1 MMKDKTKRRIKA
13 GGFFLC
19 LLYLMALV
27 YFLFFSE
34 ELGRAAAGRTYS
46 YNLKP
51 FKEILRFWNNRESL
65 GMLAVVLNL
74 AGNVMAFMP
83 FGAILPVLS
92 RHARGAFQITMLS
105 LEFSFLIECFQL
117 MLRVGSFDVDDM
129 ILNTLGGFLGYL
141 VFAVCDKMRRKH
153 YG

>member
-1 MMKDKTKRRIKA
+1 MKTKTKRRIRTA
-13 GGFFLC
+13 GWILFI
-19 LLYLMALV
+19 LYLILLL

-92 RHARGAFQITMLS
+92 RPARGAFQITMLS

>member
-1 MMKDKTKRRIKA
+1 MRH
-13 GGFFLC
+13 
-19 LLYLMALV
+19 
-27 YFLFFSE
+27 
-34 ELGRAAAGRTYS
+34 TYGWQ
-46 YNLKP
+46 
-51 FKEILRFWNNRESL
+51 ITI
-65 GMLAVVLNL
+65 MNL
-74 AGNVMAFMP
+74 AGNVVAFMP

-92 RHARGAFQITMLS
+92 RPARGAFQITMLS

>member
-1 MMKDKTKRRIKA
+1 
-13 GGFFLC
+13 
-19 LLYLMALV
+19 
-27 YFLFFSE
+27 
-34 ELGRAAAGRTYS
+34 
-46 YNLKP
+46 
-51 FKEILRFWNNRESL
+51 
-65 GMLAVVLNL
+65 MLAVVLNL

-92 RHARGAFQITMLS
+92 RPARGAFQITMLS

>member
-1 MMKDKTKRRIKA
+1 MIRRCGIVL
-13 GGFFLC
+13 FVIYV
-19 LLYLMALV
+19 LLLI

-92 RHARGAFQITMLS
+92 RPARGAFQITMLS

>member
-1 MMKDKTKRRIKA
+1 
-13 GGFFLC
+13 
-19 LLYLMALV
+19 MALV

-34 ELGRAAAGRTYS
+34 EIGRAAAGRTYS

-92 RHARGAFQITMLS
+92 RPARGAFQITMLS

>member
-1 MMKDKTKRRIKA
+1 MCIRDR
-13 GGFFLC
+13 
-19 LLYLMALV
+19 
-27 YFLFFSE
+27 

-92 RHARGAFQITMLS
+92 RPARGAFQITMLS

>member
-13 GGFFLC
+13 GGFFLF

-34 ELGRAAAGRTYS
+34 ELGRAAGRTYS

-92 RHARGAFQITMLS
+92 RPARGAFQITMLS

-117 MLRVGSFDVDDM
+117 MLRVGSVDVDDM

>member
-13 GGFFLC
+13 GGFFLF

-65 GMLAVVLNL
+65 GMLAVVLKL
-74 AGNVMAFMP
+74 AGNVMAVMP

-92 RHARGAFQITMLS
+92 RPARGAFQITMLS